1 MPDFLPTA
9 DSPLPVSP
17 VHVDISNHK
26 RYMLTI
32 AYDGTAFHGWQ
43 KQTPPECEPL
53 RTVAGVVEDALRHVL
68 RQPLDLVGASRTDAG
83 VHAQGQVA
91 HFDADTSIPLEK
103 IASAVNSRLPNDV
116 EIRSAQIAPAR
127 FDAISDATSKQYRYR
142 IFNTAQRPLDKR
154 HTVYH
159 CWTPLDITLMSD
171 AAARL
176 VGTHDF
182 EGFAAA
188 HHGRTT
194 TVRTVLRCE
203 VLTTDAP
210 EVHIVVEGTGFLYN
224 MVRIIAGTL
233 VEVGRGRFTPDV
245 VDRILQSHDRR
256 QAGPTLPPQ
265 GLCLE
270 WIKHGRPIVT

>member
-1 MPDFLPTA
+1 M
-9 DSPLPVSP
+9 
-17 VHVDISNHK
+17 
-26 RYMLTI
+26 
-32 AYDGTAFHGWQ
+32 
-43 KQTPPECEPL
+43 
-53 RTVAGVVEDALRHVL
+53 AGVVEDALRHVL
-68 RQPLDLVGASRTDAG
+68 RQPIDLVGASRTDAG

-91 HFDADTSIPLEK
+91 HFNADTSIPLEK
-103 IASAVNSRLPNDV
+103 ITPAVNSRLPDDV
-116 EIRSAQIAPAR
+116 EIRDAQFAPAQ

-142 IFNTAQRPLDKR
+142 IFNTDQRPLEKR

-159 CWTPLDITLMSD
+159 CWTPLNIAAMAD

-182 EGFAAA
+182 EGFAAVN
-188 HHGRTT
+188 HGRTT

-203 VLTTDAP
+203 VITDTP
-210 EVHIVVEGTGFLYN
+210 EIHIIVEGTGFLYN
-224 MVRIIAGTL
+224 MVRIIVGTL

-245 VDRILQSHDRR
+245 IDQILQSRDRR

-270 WIKHGRPIVT
+270 WVKYNR

>member
-1 MPDFLPTA
+1 MPDSSSIA
-9 DSPLPVSP
+9 NSPLTVPPVQ
-17 VHVDISNHK
+17 VDTDTTNRQ
-26 RYMLTI
+26 RYKLTI
-32 AYDGTAFHGWQ
+32 AYDGTEFHGWQ
-43 KQTPPECEPL
+43 KQTPPDTEPL
-53 RTVAGVVEDALRHVL
+53 RTVAGVVEDALRHAL
-68 RQPLDLVGASRTDAG
+68 RQPIDLVGASRTDAG

-91 HFDADTSIPLEK
+91 HFDADTTVPLDK
-103 IASAVNSRLPNDV
+103 LAAAVNSRLPDDV
-116 EIRSAQIAPAR
+116 EIRDAQLVPTD
-127 FDAISDATSKQYRYR
+127 FDAISDVTSKQYRYR
-142 IFNTAQRPLDKR
+142 IFNTAQRPLEKR

-159 CWTPLDITLMSD
+159 CWTPLDINPMAD

-188 HHGRTT
+188 HHGRTS
-194 TVRTVLRCE
+194 TVRTVLCCE
-203 VLTTDAP
+203 VVTDEP

-233 VEVGRGRFTPDV
+233 VEVGRGRFTPDII
-245 VDRILQSHDRR
+245 DQILKSRDRR

-270 WIKHGRPIVT
+270 WVKHNH